1 MNKLKAI
8 KFVTIVSLLM
18 STVQNKNLALN
29 RPVTTSEA
37 TYVYEDGYDQVE
49 YSAEYATDGALKT
62 VDNAGEVTIV
72 GQETACED
80 GTTRWL
86 NVHLEH

>member
-37 TYVYEDGYDQVE
+37 TYVDTDGITQVE
-49 YSAEYATDGALKT
+49 YSA
-62 VDNAGEVTIV
+62 
-72 GQETACED
+72 
-80 GTTRWL
+80 
-86 NVHLEH
+86 